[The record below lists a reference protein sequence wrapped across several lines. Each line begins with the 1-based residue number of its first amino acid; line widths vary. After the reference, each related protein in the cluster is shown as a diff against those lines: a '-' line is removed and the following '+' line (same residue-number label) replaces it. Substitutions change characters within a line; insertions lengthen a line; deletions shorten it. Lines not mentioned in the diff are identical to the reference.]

1 MNQTRPVATRAL
13 LVAARSHACGPA
25 SLNSNEI
32 RAHGGGPR
40 LPLCVSQQTG
50 TIPMQ
55 ISSSTHGDIRILAVS
70 GRIDLYSA
78 GSFYDAL
85 VEAVGDAHAD
95 LVIDLSGVV
104 RLTSAGMG
112 GLVVAAKLQQAA
124 GHAIRLCGM
133 SSTIKKFLS
142 GRGHDHLLRFEP
154 TLENA
159 IQVLS
164 PAHGEGEAAE
174 VQGMDGA
181 RTSSAPKSDNVDA
194 EVAIDQTMQALP
206 REDAQVFIHFGRL
219 APEGDGTDPRQTD
232 YPAAARN
239 LTGA

>member
-1 MNQTRPVATRAL
+1 
-13 LVAARSHACGPA
+13 
-25 SLNSNEI
+25 
-32 RAHGGGPR
+32 
-40 LPLCVSQQTG
+40 
-50 TIPMQ
+50 MQ
-55 ISSSTHGDIRILAVS
+55 VSSSTHGDIRILAVS

-124 GHAIRLCGM
+124 GHSIRLCGM

-154 TLENA
+154 TLEDA
-159 IQVLS
+159 IKVLS
-164 PAHGEGEAAE
+164 PAHGEGEATMA
-174 VQGMDGA
+174 QGMVSV
-181 RTSSAPKSDNVDA
+181 RTSLAHPSDNADA
-194 EVAIDQTMQALP
+194 EAGIDQIM
-206 REDAQVFIHFGRL
+206 
-219 APEGDGTDPRQTD
+219 
-232 YPAAARN
+232 
-239 LTGA
+239 